1 VSAITARQAPKQE
14 PASMFGELAIAWA
27 ACLPV
32 VLLLIQ
38 LEDWGRK

>member
-1 VSAITARQAPKQE
+1 LSL
-14 PASMFGELAIAWA
+14 MLDELAILWA

-38 LEDWGRK
+38 LEDWGHK